1 MVGNRADE
9 LARDIEAEARLDLY
23 GYAGRSLGGAPL
35 SCRIK
40 DDVADWH
47 IGSRRIDRDRAVALI
62 RRFYAPPGRDG
73 IPGPNPAQGDFFD
86 PRCRSLKGPTSPVI
100 PFQKPGWILDRHW
113 EAFRKAA
120 SRESTYTVTVT
131 VRPTWSSLRQYIAHL
146 LAEEL
151 ANSLA
156 DAYTA
161 PATPEAV
168 EVEEYVFARALSE
181 QELKQHARYRSMGLE
196 PFVWTAPRGTNIVV
210 LEEYRKRFLL
220 WLKARKAARI
230 DKPQP
235 SAEPR
240 GCAM

>member
-1 MVGNRADE
+1 VVGNRADDVAKE
-9 LARDIEAEARLDLY
+9 IEAEARLDLY
-23 GYAGRSLGGAPL
+23 GYAGRSLGGASL
-35 SCRIK
+35 ACRIK
-40 DDVADWH
+40 GDSVEWH
-47 IGSRRIDRDRAVALI
+47 IGSRRIDRERAVALL
-62 RRFYAPPGRDG
+62 RRFYSPPGKDG

-86 PRCRSLKGPTSPVI
+86 PRCRSLKGPVSPVI

-120 SRESTYTVTVT
+120 SRESTYTVTIT
-131 VRPTWSSLRQYIAHL
+131 VKPTYSSLRQYIAHL
-146 LAEEL
+146 LADET
-151 ANSLA
+151 ANALA
-156 DAYTA
+156 DAYTIQAA
-161 PATPEAV
+161 PEPV

-196 PFVWTAPRGTNIVV
+196 PYVWTAPRGTNIVV
-210 LEEYRKRFLL
+210 LKEYHKRFLL
-220 WLKARKAARI
+220 WLKACKAARI